1 MNKVR
6 LLLIIGVAACLLA
19 GCGKSEQ
26 FEAVEQICI
35 KDAGKQ
41 AAMKTAQQVLGEMSF
56 PIEKADASAGYIR
69 TRPLEGGQFFELW
82 RSDNIGAF
90 NSGEAN
96 LHTIRRVV
104 EMNITSEDGELCID
118 CVARTYRL
126 SLPASG
132 DTVVS
137 HAYEVFSKC
146 QAALQKF
153 ELSEEQKENMVW
165 LELGNDEM
173 LSTEILK
180 RLDAAIRDGEGR
192 DR

>member
-19 GCGKSEQ
+19 GCGRSEQ

-41 AAMKTAQQVLGEMSF
+41 AVMKTAQQVLGEMSF
-56 PIEKADASAGYIR
+56 SIEKADALAGYIR

-96 LHTIRRVV
+96 LHTVRRVV
-104 EMNITSEDGELCID
+104 EMNITSEDGELCVD

-137 HAYEVFSKC
+137 HAYEVFTASE
-146 QAALQKF
+146 ASLQKF
-153 ELSEEQKENMVW
+153 ELSDRQKKEMVW

>member
-6 LLLIIGVAACLLA
+6 LLLIIGVPACLLA

-41 AAMKTAQQVLGEMSF
+41 AAMKTAQEVLGEMSF
-56 PIEKADASAGYIR
+56 SIEKADASAGYIR

-82 RSDNIGAF
+82 RSDNIGAANF
-90 NSGEAN
+90 AEAN
-96 LHTIRRVV
+96 LHSIRRVV
-104 EMNITSEDGELCID
+104 ELQISRRNGQICID
-118 CVARTYRL
+118 CEAKAYRL
-126 SLPASG
+126 SLPESEHK
-132 DTVVS
+132 S
-137 HAYEVFSKC
+137 ISQAYEVFSAG
-146 QAALQKF
+146 QSSLQRF
-153 ELSEEQKENMVW
+153 ELSDRQKKDMAW

-180 RLDAAIRDGEGR
+180 RLDAAIRNGEGR